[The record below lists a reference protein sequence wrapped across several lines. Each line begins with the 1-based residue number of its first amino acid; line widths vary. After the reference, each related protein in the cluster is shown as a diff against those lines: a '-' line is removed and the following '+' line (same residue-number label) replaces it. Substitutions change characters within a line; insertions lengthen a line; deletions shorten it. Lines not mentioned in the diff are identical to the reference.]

1 MLPGIPRER
10 VRSDV
15 LSESEGFV
23 EEDAGGEESGKLIDA
38 TSAGVL
44 PGSHVFFLDVPT
56 SYWDWTKKAT
66 SQTQQDFS

>member
-23 EEDAGGEESGKLIDA
+23 EEDAGGEESGKLMPHLQE
-38 TSAGVL
+38 S
-44 PGSHVFFLDVPT
+44 FLG
-56 SYWDWTKKAT
+56 AM
-66 SQTQQDFS
+66 FSF